1 MSAIL
6 ANYIIRFRWLL
17 LVIGIVSIG
26 LAGLGA
32 TKLGFTTDYRVFF
45 DKGNEQL
52 EAYESLQNTYEKS
65 DNVLFVIKPKNDQD
79 VFTEDTLRAIQW
91 LTTEA
96 WQTPFSTRVDSI
108 SNYQHTRAEEDDLI
122 VADLAGD
129 ELALTPSSIEYIK
142 SVSLDEPLLVHRLV
156 SPTGHVAAVNV
167 TVKLPG
173 KALDE
178 NSKVAQFSA
187 NLKQELQQ
195 KYPHLEVYMTGFVML
210 NQAFQDASQKDMGTI
225 VPLMFLVVLVTLGIL
240 LRSITA
246 TFATLVMILASII
259 TAMGLTGWLGIK
271 LTPPSSSAP
280 TIILTMAVAD
290 AVHVLVTFL
299 QHYHRGMNKF
309 DAMQESL
316 RINLQPI
323 FLTSV
328 TTVIGFLTMN
338 FSEVPPFHDLG
349 NIVAIGVTAAFIFSV
364 TLLPALI
371 LALPVKQKL
380 IVADKSNSMDAIAN
394 FVIGNRKKLL
404 WGMTI
409 FAIVSVA
416 FLPRNELNDEWVQY
430 FDESVDFR
438 NDTDFV
444 LENLTGLYTLE
455 FSIKAGEEGSVSDPK
470 FLKTVEDFT
479 QMAEALPEVIHVN
492 TFTDTMSRLNKNM
505 HSDDAS
511 FYRLPQE
518 RELAAQYLLLYEMSL
533 PYGLD
538 LNNQINVKKSAT
550 RVIVTAKNLST
561 KETIALENKLGAW
574 LVINGQGFE
583 FDVASPSL
591 MFAHIGERNIVS
603 MLGGTAIALVL
614 ISLLLTVAL
623 RSKRMGL
630 VSLVPNLVPAF
641 VAFGIWGIFVAQV
654 GMSLAMVAGMTLG
667 IVVDDTVHFL
677 SKYLRA
683 REEKGL
689 SVEAAI
695 RYAFAN
701 VGRALVTTT
710 LVLVAGFSVM
720 SFSTF
725 SLNSDM
731 GVMTALTI
739 SIALIIDFLLLP
751 ALLMTYEKEKQDEQ
765 VSTRIN
771 RDSDASLVG

>member
-1 MSAIL
+1 MSATL
-6 ANYIIRFRWLL
+6 ANMIVRFRWLL
-17 LVIGIVSIG
+17 LVVG
-26 LAGLGA
+26 LAAIGA
-32 TKLGFTTDYRVFF
+32 AGYGGSKLGFTTDYRVFF
-45 DKGNEQL
+45 SEGNEQL
-52 EAYESLQNTYEKS
+52 QAYESLQNTYEKS
-65 DNVLFVIKPKNDQD
+65 DNVLFVLKPKQKDIFNKQ
-79 VFTEDTLRAIQW
+79 TIEAIQW
-91 LTTEA
+91 LTDEA

-108 SNYQHTRAEEDDLI
+108 SNYQHTIAEEDDLI
-122 VADLAGD
+122 VADLAGED
-129 ELALTPSSIEYIK
+129 VALNEENLAYIK
-142 SVSLDEPLLVHRLV
+142 QVALNEPLLVHRLV
-156 SPTGHVAAVNV
+156 SESGHVGAVNV

-173 KALDE
+173 VEMDE
-178 NSKVAQFSA
+178 NNRVATFSA
-187 NLKQELQQ
+187 DLKQQLEQ
-195 KYPHLEVYMTGFVML
+195 KYPDLEVYMTGFVML
-210 NQAFQDASQKDMGTI
+210 NEAFQVASQKDMATI
-225 VPLMFLVVLVTLGIL
+225 VPIMFLVVLVALGFL
-240 LRSITA
+240 LRSVTA
-246 TFATLVMILASII
+246 TFATLVMIMASIV

-280 TIILTMAVAD
+280 TIIMTMAVAD
-290 AVHVLVTFL
+290 AVHILVSFL
-299 QHYHRGMNKF
+299 QNFRQGMSKQE
-309 DAMQESL
+309 AMKESL
-316 RINLQPI
+316 RVNFQPV
-323 FLTSV
+323 FLTSI

-349 NIVAIGVTAAFIFSV
+349 NIVAMGVTAAFIFSV
-364 TLLPALI
+364 TILPAI
-371 LALPVKQKL
+371 VLALPIKQKL
-380 IVADKSNSMDAIAN
+380 ADPNKQDSMDKLAN
-394 FVIGNRKKLL
+394 LVINNRKNVL

-409 FAIVSVA
+409 FAIVTVA

-430 FDESVDFR
+430 FDKSVQFR

-455 FSIKAGEEGSVSDPK
+455 FSMKAGEEGGVSDPK
-470 FLKTVEDFT
+470 FLKMVESFSDY
-479 QMAEALPEVIHVN
+479 AEQQSEVIHVN

-505 HSDDAS
+505 HGDDEA
-511 FYRLPQE
+511 FYKLPQD

-538 LNNQINVKKSAT
+538 LNNQINVKKSST
-550 RVIVTAKNLST
+550 RVIVTAHNLST

-574 LVINGQGFE
+574 LVLNGEGFE

-614 ISLLLTVAL
+614 ISGLLVFAM
-623 RSKRMGL
+623 RSTKMGI
-630 VSLVPNLVPAF
+630 VSLVPNLVPAII
-641 VAFGIWGIFVAQV
+641 AFGIWGIFVGQV

-689 SVEAAI
+689 STEEAI

-710 LVLVAGFSVM
+710 IVLGFGFSVM
-720 SFSTF
+720 AFSSF

-731 GVMTALTI
+731 GIMTALTI
-739 SIALIIDFLLLP
+739 VVALVVDFLLLP
-751 ALLMTYEKEKQDEQ
+751 ALLLTYEKEKSNEKSSTKQ
-765 VSTRIN
+765 VPARLATDTAN
-771 RDSDASLVG
+771 

>member
-6 ANYIIRFRWLL
+6 ANYVIRFRWLL
-17 LVIGIVSIG
+17 LLVGIVAIG
-26 LAGLGA
+26 AAGYGGS
-32 TKLGFTTDYRVFF
+32 KIGFTTDYRVFF
-45 DKGNEQL
+45 DEGNEQL

-65 DNVLFVIKPKNDQD
+65 DNVLFVLKPKSDKD
-79 VFTEDTLRAIQW
+79 VFTKETLQAIQW
-91 LTTEA
+91 LTHEA

-122 VADLAGD
+122 VADLVAE
-129 ELALTPSSIEYIK
+129 ELALSQSEINYIK
-142 SVSLDEPLLVHRLV
+142 EVSLNEPLLVHRLI
-156 SPTGHVAAVNV
+156 STTGHVAAVNV
-167 TVKLPG
+167 TVKIPG
-173 KALDE
+173 IAMDE
-178 NSKVAQFSA
+178 NSRVANFSA
-187 NLKQELQQ
+187 DLKAQLQE
-195 KYPHLEVYMTGFVML
+195 KYPNLEVYMTGFVML
-210 NQAFQDASQKDMGTI
+210 NQAFQDASQQDMATI
-225 VPLMFLVVLVTLGIL
+225 VPIMFLVVLVTLGIL
-240 LRSITA
+240 LRSVTA
-246 TFATLVMILASII
+246 TFATLVMIMASII

-290 AVHVLVTFL
+290 AVHILVTFF
-299 QHYHRGMNKF
+299 QQYHRGSSKIE
-309 DAMQESL
+309 AMRESL
-316 RINLQPI
+316 RVNFQPI

-349 NIVAIGVTAAFIFSV
+349 NIVAMGVTAAFIFSM
-364 TLLPALI
+364 TILPATV
-371 LALPVKQKL
+371 LALPIKQKL
-380 IVADKSNSMDAIAN
+380 VSADKPESMEKLAN
-394 FVIGNRKKLL
+394 FVIGNRKNLL
-404 WGMTI
+404 WSMTI
-409 FAIVSVA
+409 FTLVTVA
-416 FLPRNELNDEWVQY
+416 FLPRNDLNDEWVQY
-430 FDESVDFR
+430 FDKSVQFR

-455 FSIKAGEEGSVSDPK
+455 FSLLAGEEGSVSEPK
-470 FLKTVEDFT
+470 FLKMVEDFAD
-479 QMAEALPEVIHVN
+479 MAESQSEVIHVN

-505 HSDDAS
+505 HGDDES

-518 RELAAQYLLLYEMSL
+518 RDLAAQYLLLYEMSL

-538 LNNQINVKKSAT
+538 LNNQINVKKSST
-550 RVIVTAKNLST
+550 RVIVTAQNLST

-574 LVINGQGFE
+574 LVLNGEGYDFT
-583 FDVASPSL
+583 VASPSL
-591 MFAHIGERNIVS
+591 MFAHIGERNIIS

-614 ISLLLTVAL
+614 ISLLLVFAM
-623 RSKRMGL
+623 RSAKMGI
-630 VSLVPNLVPAF
+630 VSLVPNLVPAII
-641 VAFGIWGIFVAQV
+641 AFGIWGIFVAQV

-689 SVEAAI
+689 DVESAI

-701 VGRALVTTT
+701 VGKALVTTT
-710 LVLVAGFSVM
+710 IVLVAGFSVM

-731 GVMTALTI
+731 GIMTAITI
-739 SIALIIDFLLLP
+739 SVALLIDFLLLP
-751 ALLMTYEKEKQDEQ
+751 AILLTYEKERQDVQEPARLATATDT
-765 VSTRIN
+765 VN
-771 RDSDASLVG
+771 

>member
-6 ANYIIRFRWLL
+6 ANYVIRFRWLL
-17 LVIGIVSIG
+17 LVVGLVAIGA
-26 LAGLGA
+26 AGYGGS
-32 TKLGFTTDYRVFF
+32 KIGFTTDYRVFF
-45 DKGNEQL
+45 DEGNEQL

-65 DNVLFVIKPKNDQD
+65 DNVLFVLKPKQDKD
-79 VFTEDTLRAIQW
+79 VFTKETLQAIQW
-91 LTTEA
+91 LTHEA

-122 VADLAGD
+122 VADLAGE
-129 ELALTPSSIEYIK
+129 ELALNAAEIEYIK
-142 SVSLDEPLLVHRLV
+142 EVSLNEPLLVHRLI
-156 SPTGHVAAVNV
+156 SETGHVAAVNV
-167 TVKLPG
+167 TVKIPG
-173 KALDE
+173 IEMDE
-178 NSKVAQFSA
+178 NSRVSKFSRDLKAQ
-187 NLKQELQQ
+187 LEE

-210 NQAFQDASQKDMGTI
+210 NQAFQEASQADMATI
-225 VPLMFLVVLVTLGIL
+225 VPIMFLVVLVTLGIL
-240 LRSITA
+240 LRSVTA
-246 TFATLVMILASII
+246 TFATLVMIMASII

-290 AVHVLVTFL
+290 AVHILVTFL
-299 QHYHRGMNKF
+299 QHYHRGESKIE
-309 DAMQESL
+309 AMRESL
-316 RINLQPI
+316 RINFQPI

-349 NIVAIGVTAAFIFSV
+349 NIVAMGVTAAFIFSV
-364 TLLPALI
+364 TILPAMI
-371 LALPVKQKL
+371 LALPIKQKK
-380 IVADKSNSMDAIAN
+380 VSADKVDSMDRLAE
-394 FVIGNRKKLL
+394 FVIGNRKNLL

-409 FAIVSVA
+409 FALATVA
-416 FLPRNELNDEWVQY
+416 FLPRNDLNDEWVQY
-430 FDESVDFR
+430 FDESVEFR
-438 NDTDFV
+438 NNTDFV

-455 FSIKAGEEGSVSDPK
+455 FSLKAGEEGSVSDPR
-470 FLKTVEDFT
+470 FLKMVKNFT
-479 QMAEALPEVIHVN
+479 EMAEAQPEVIHVN

-505 HSDDAS
+505 HGDNPEY
-511 FYRLPQE
+511 YRLPEQ
-518 RELAAQYLLLYEMSL
+518 RDLAAQYLLLYEMSL

-574 LVINGQGFE
+574 LVLNAEDYE
-583 FDVASPSL
+583 FLIASPSL

-603 MLGGTAIALVL
+603 MLGGTAIALVF
-614 ISLLLTVAL
+614 ISLLLVFAM
-623 RSKRMGL
+623 RSVRMGV
-630 VSLVPNLVPAF
+630 VSLIPNLVPAII
-641 VAFGIWGIFVAQV
+641 AFGIWGIFVAQV

-689 SVEAAI
+689 NVEDAI

-701 VGRALVTTT
+701 VGKALVTTT
-710 LVLVAGFSVM
+710 IVLVAGFSVM

-731 GVMTALTI
+731 GIMTAITI
-739 SIALIIDFLLLP
+739 SVALIIDFLLLP
-751 ALLMTYEKEKQDEQ
+751 AILLTYEKEKEDVQEPARLATE
-765 VSTRIN
+765 SNAT
-771 RDSDASLVG
+771 AS